1 MSVDRI
7 IRALNLQS
15 FDITNFQNL
24 SMNHRAPILV
34 FPMCAFRTNTRHKR
48 KTAAAQILVLLL
60 VNRIDILHLTCDQ
73 TQLIV
78 QRHKQIEFAKM

>member
-1 MSVDRI
+1 
-7 IRALNLQS
+7 
-15 FDITNFQNL
+15 
-24 SMNHRAPILV
+24 
-34 FPMCAFRTNTRHKR
+34 
-48 KTAAAQILVLLL
+48 LLL